1 MISIRWSRKAS
12 KQLDKIQKADKKQIL
27 EAVDTLSGFPYVL
40 NVKALS
46 NHQYDYRLRVGRYR
60 ILFNHIEK
68 IHIVS
73 IEEVKKRDDNTY

>member
-12 KQLDKIQKADKKQIL
+12 KQLDKIQKTDKKQIL

-46 NHQYDYRLRVGRYR
+46 NHTYDYRLRVGRYR

-68 IHIVS
+68 IHILS

>member
-12 KQLDKIQKADKKQIL
+12 KQLDKIQKTDKKQIL
-27 EAVDTLSGFPYVL
+27 EAVDTLFGFPYVF

-46 NHQYDYRLRVGRYR
+46 NHKYDYRLRVGRYR

-68 IHIVS
+68 IHILS

>member
-12 KQLDKIQKADKKQIL
+12 KQLNKIQKADKKQIL
-27 EAVDTLSGFPYVL
+27 EAVDTLSRFPYVL

-46 NHQYDYRLRVGRYR
+46 NHKYDYRLRVGRYR

-68 IHIVS
+68 IHILS

>member
-12 KQLDKIQKADKKQIL
+12 KQLNKIQKADKKQIL

-46 NHQYDYRLRVGRYR
+46 NHKYDYRLRVGRYR

-68 IHIVS
+68 IHILS
-73 IEEVKKRDDNTY
+73 IEAVKKRDDNTY

>member
-12 KQLDKIQKADKKQIL
+12 KQLNKIQKADKKQIL
-27 EAVDTLSGFPYVL
+27 EAVDTLSGFLYVL

-46 NHQYDYRLRVGRYR
+46 NHKYDYRLRVGRYR

-68 IHIVS
+68 IHILS